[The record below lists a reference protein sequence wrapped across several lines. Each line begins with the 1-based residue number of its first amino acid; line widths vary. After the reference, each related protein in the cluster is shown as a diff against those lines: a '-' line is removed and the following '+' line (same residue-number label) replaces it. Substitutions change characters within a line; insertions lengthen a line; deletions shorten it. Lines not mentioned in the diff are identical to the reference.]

1 MGVNYTIEQV
11 RRSRL
16 IMPANSAKFV
26 EKAWQRNA
34 DAIVLDLEDSVP
46 ITEKAAT
53 RQRIKEQV
61 ALAGKGGSDVLVRV
75 NNDSRWLRDDVEAA
89 VWPEVVGIVLPKVES
104 GVELRQVEQQIAR
117 LESERGIPTGQIKIS
132 VLIESCLGFLRMDEI
147 AGSSERIDSLTLGNE
162 DFLRD
167 AGIQDCADTFQA
179 LLQPRMQLLFTARAH
194 GKTPMGLIGSLAHY
208 NDADAFAKSAEL
220 AYKHGFLGAS
230 CIHPGNVEILNRAF
244 SPTPA
249 ETETAG
255 RIIEAFE
262 AAVAQGRASTT
273 FEGKMIDYVHYERA
287 QKLFQR
293 AAAIQAFELKK
304 RQARQSLGL

>member
-293 AAAIQAFELKK
+293 AASIQAFELKK
-304 RQARQSLGL
+304 RQARQSQGL

>member
-1 MGVNYTIEQV
+1 MDVNYTIEQV

-117 LESERGIPTGQIKIS
+117 L
-132 VLIESCLGFLRMDEI
+132 
-147 AGSSERIDSLTLGNE
+147 
-162 DFLRD
+162 
-167 AGIQDCADTFQA
+167 
-179 LLQPRMQLLFTARAH
+179 
-194 GKTPMGLIGSLAHY
+194 
-208 NDADAFAKSAEL
+208 
-220 AYKHGFLGAS
+220 
-230 CIHPGNVEILNRAF
+230 
-244 SPTPA
+244 
-249 ETETAG
+249 
-255 RIIEAFE
+255 
-262 AAVAQGRASTT
+262 
-273 FEGKMIDYVHYERA
+273 
-287 QKLFQR
+287 
-293 AAAIQAFELKK
+293 
-304 RQARQSLGL
+304 

>member
-1 MGVNYTIEQV
+1 MGVNYTIAQV

-46 ITEKAAT
+46 IAEKAAT
-53 RQRIKEQV
+53 RRQIREQV
-61 ALAGKGGSDVLVRV
+61 AMAGKGGSDVLVRV
-75 NNDSRWLRDDVEAA
+75 NNDRRWLWDDVEAA

-104 GVELRQVEQQIAR
+104 GVELLQVEQQIAR

-194 GKTPMGLIGSLAHY
+194 AKTPMGLLGSLAHY
-208 NDADAFAKSAEL
+208 NDAEAFAKSAEL

-244 SPTPA
+244 SPSTA
-249 ETETAG
+249 ENETAG

-287 QKLFQR
+287 KKLFQR

-304 RQARQSLGL
+304 RQARQSQGL

>member
-230 CIHPGNVEILNRAF
+230 CIHSGNVEILNRAF

>member
-16 IMPANSAKFV
+16 IMPANSTKFV

-46 ITEKAAT
+46 IAEKAAT

-167 AGIQDCADTFQA
+167 AGIQDCPDTFQA
-179 LLQPRMQLLFTARAH
+179 LLHPRMQLLFTARAH

-262 AAVAQGRASTT
+262 AAVAQGRASMT

-293 AAAIQAFELKK
+293 AASIQAFELKK
-304 RQARQSLGL
+304 RQARQSQGL

>member
-1 MGVNYTIEQV
+1 MDVNYTIEQV

-53 RQRIKEQV
+53 RQWIKEQV

-147 AGSSERIDSLTLGNE
+147 ASSSERIDSLTLGNE

-230 CIHPGNVEILNRAF
+230 CIHPGNVDILNRAF

-255 RIIEAFE
+255 RIIETFE